1 MSKTSINLGRVLAV
15 AGGLFV
21 LLLLLFALSPGIAAS
36 QLRLPGTKN
45 SLKSGADGSGSLNNI
60 QNATLGVS
68 RRRAPKRCSNQSSIA
83 LTRE

>member
-1 MSKTSINLGRVLAV
+1 MSKTSINLGRVFAV

-36 QLRLPGTKN
+36 QLRLPGTRG
-45 SLKSGADGSGSLNNI
+45 SLKLGADGSGSLNNI

-68 RRRAPKRCSNQSSIA
+68 RRHATTCYGDQTCTM